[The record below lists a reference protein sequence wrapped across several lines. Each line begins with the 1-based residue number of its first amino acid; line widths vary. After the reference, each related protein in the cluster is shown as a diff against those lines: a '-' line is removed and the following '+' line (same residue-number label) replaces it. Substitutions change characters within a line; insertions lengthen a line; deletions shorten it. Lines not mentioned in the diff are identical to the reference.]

1 MAVPGR
7 NRTKEVWVP
16 TETVEEPAELPLEGV
31 RVVELAGGIAAA
43 FATRQLAGYGADVV
57 RVEGVADGP
66 PLTADEATYLAAGK
80 RRVDAGGVDLR
91 ALVLAA
97 DILVEEG
104 RPGRLDRLGLAPAEL
119 RAAKPSLVITSI
131 SPFGQTGPY
140 RHYKATNIVSYATGG
155 FMTLTGNYDREPL
168 VTGGSQA
175 EYFGGLHAFAAT
187 ATTYLGAVRHGE
199 GDWIDLSLQE
209 CAAGTIELY
218 GAATASGGPVMP
230 RMGNQTRSEWGIYPC
245 VDGYTGIF
253 TLQRQVPNLFRA
265 MDDPELT
272 DGPYLDPTYRLE
284 HPEELAAKLY
294 VFTMQHTMAEMMD
307 IGRRFKVPIGVAVTP
322 SDLLAA
328 AGLVDRDFWDDIET
342 PEGTARV
349 PGRPFAGLGWRHLEQ
364 LHEAGEDT
372 DAVMKEWLEGK
383 AS

>member
-1 MAVPGR
+1 MET
-7 NRTKEVWVP
+7 TKGARVP
-16 TETVEEPAELPLEGV
+16 TETVEEAAELPLEGV

-43 FATRQLAGYGADVV
+43 FATRELAGFGADVV
-57 RVEGVADGP
+57 RVEGAADGP
-66 PLTADEATYLAAGK
+66 PLTADEETYLAAGK
-80 RRVDAGGVDLR
+80 RRVDADGVDLR

-104 RPGRLDRLGLAPAEL
+104 MPGRLERLGLAPADL

-140 RHYKATNIVSYATGG
+140 RDYKATNIVSFAMGG

-175 EYFGGLHAFAAT
+175 QYFGGLHAFAAT
-187 ATTYLGAVRHGE
+187 ATAYLGAVRHGE

-209 CAAGTIELY
+209 CAVGTVELY

-245 VDGYTGIF
+245 IDGYAGVF
-253 TLQRQVPNLFRA
+253 TLQRQVPNLFKA

-294 VFTMQHTMAEMMD
+294 VFMAQHTMAEMMD
-307 IGRRFKVPIGVAVTP
+307 IGRRFKVPIGVAVSP
-322 SDLLAA
+322 ADLIQAASLA
-328 AGLVDRDFWDDIET
+328 DRDFWDDIET
-342 PEGTARV
+342 PDGTARV
-349 PGRPFAGLGWRHLEQ
+349 PGRPFAGLGWRHLDR
-364 LHEAGEDT
+364 LHAAGEDT
-372 DAVMKEWLEGK
+372 KAVVKEWTGGT

>member
-1 MAVPGR
+1 M
-7 NRTKEVWVP
+7 P
-16 TETVEEPAELPLEGV
+16 TETVEDAAELPLDGV
-31 RVVELAGGIAAA
+31 RVVELAGGIAAG
-43 FATRQLAGYGADVV
+43 FATRELAGFGADVV

-66 PLTADEATYLAAGK
+66 PLTADDETYLAAGK
-80 RRVDAGGVDLR
+80 RRVDADGVDLR

-104 RPGRLDRLGLAPAEL
+104 TPGRLDRLGLAPAEL

-140 RHYKATNIVSYATGG
+140 RHYKATNIVSFAMGG
-155 FMTLTGNYDREPL
+155 FMTLTGSYDREPL
-168 VTGGSQA
+168 MTGGSQA

-187 ATTYLGAVRHGE
+187 ATAYLGALRHGE

-218 GAATASGGPVMP
+218 GAATASGGPILP

-245 VDGYTGIF
+245 IDGYAGVF
-253 TLQRQVPNLFRA
+253 TLQRQVPNLFKA
-265 MDDPELT
+265 MDDPELI

-294 VFTMQHTMAEMMD
+294 VFMAQHTMAEMMD
-307 IGRRFKVPIGVAVTP
+307 IGRKYKIPVGVAVTP
-322 SDLLAA
+322 ADLIQA
-328 AGLVDRDFWDDIET
+328 AGLAERDFWDDVET

-349 PGRPFAGLGWRHLEQ
+349 PGRPFGGLGWRHLDR
-364 LHEAGEDT
+364 LHEPGEDT
-372 DAVMKEWLEGK
+372 KSVVKEWTGGT